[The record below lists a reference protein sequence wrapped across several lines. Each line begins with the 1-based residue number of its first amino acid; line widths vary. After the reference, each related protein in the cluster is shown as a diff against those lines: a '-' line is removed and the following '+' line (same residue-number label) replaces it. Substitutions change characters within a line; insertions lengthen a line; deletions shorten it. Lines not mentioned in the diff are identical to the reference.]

1 MSSIYGFLLSDSDV
15 FQARRILKTSKMNK
29 LETRVITAIEKTLT
43 APLVPRLEEVGCG
56 VECNPVPVYRL
67 IDVKGQGSQDLKCL
81 QNCGCD
87 CEQIVILFYL
97 FLYFVICSNKL
108 STLCFVYK
116 RVSKISGTNWSSA
129 TSSPLLTL
137 KPTKRRWPENWSHC
151 ATRSVW
157 RWLWNYDVKLTR

>member
-1 MSSIYGFLLSDSDV
+1 M

-29 LETRVITAIEKTLT
+29 LEKRVITAIEKTLT

-87 CEQIVILFYL
+87 CEQIVILFYFIL
-97 FLYFVICSNKL
+97 SFVQ
-108 STLCFVYK
+108 
-116 RVSKISGTNWSSA
+116 TNSQ
-129 TSSPLLTL
+129 
-137 KPTKRRWPENWSHC
+137 HC
-151 ATRSVW
+151 A
-157 RWLWNYDVKLTR
+157 LCVKG